1 MQVITAVV
9 RPSKL
14 GDVIEALQRFGFR
27 GLTVSDATG
36 VGQEVDRPEI
46 YRGRVYT
53 VPLQHHAKI
62 EIVASDLDVSDLVE
76 VICKVATTGQIG
88 DGKVWVTPV
97 TQVVRIRNGALGTD
111 AL

>member
-14 GDVIEALQRFGFR
+14 SDVVDALQRFGFR
-27 GLTVSDATG
+27 GLTVTEATG
-36 VGQEVDRPEI
+36 LGKQVEPPEM
-46 YRGRVYT
+46 YRGRAYS

-62 EIVASDLDVSDLVE
+62 EIVASDLDVGDLVD
-76 VICKVATTGQIG
+76 VICKVATTGRIG

-97 TQVVRIRNGALGTD
+97 TTVVRLRDGAVGSD

>member
-9 RPSKL
+9 RPSKVS
-14 GDVIEALQRFGFR
+14 DVVEALQRFGFR
-27 GLTVSDATG
+27 GLTVTEASGLGKQA
-36 VGQEVDRPEI
+36 EPPEM
-46 YRGRVYT
+46 YRGRAYA

-62 EIVASDLDVSDLVE
+62 EIVAEDLDVSDLVE
-76 VICKVATTGQIG
+76 VICKVATTGKTG

-97 TQVVRIRNGALGTD
+97 TYVVRIRNGAVDAD